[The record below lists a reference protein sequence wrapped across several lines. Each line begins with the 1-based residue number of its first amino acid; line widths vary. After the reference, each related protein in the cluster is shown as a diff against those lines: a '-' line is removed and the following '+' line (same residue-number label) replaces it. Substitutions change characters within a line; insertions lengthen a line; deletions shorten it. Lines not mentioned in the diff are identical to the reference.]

1 MSLIRITGSQ
11 LHAARVLV
19 GLSRDTVSRAR
30 WALSPLGP
38 RINGFSPHLVAL
50 ALPPGGFQVEV
61 EHLRKR
67 GSVCY
72 ELVAAELRGPGNSTT
87 TESNSAC
94 NEALMI
100 G

>member
-1 MSLIRITGSQ
+1 MSLIRVTGSQ

-19 GLSRDTVSRAR
+19 GLSREALAERDR
-30 WALSPLGP
+30 ALSPLG
-38 RINGFSPHLVAL
+38 H
-50 ALPPGGFQVEV
+50 ALPLGGFQVEA

-67 GSVCY
+67 GSVGY
-72 ELVAAELRGPGNSTT
+72 ELVAAELRGPGISTT